1 MRARGVSSTV
11 AIVAVVVIVLIAV
24 SGFFLL
30 TQGAPKT
37 SPSSGG
43 TASQTAKSGPAPP
56 INVTQAY
63 LTHLDNFA
71 NFSMC
76 SYSATCVYSYT
87 VLNDYGNSTRIV
99 WLGQSFGG
107 PRNAT
112 GSLAIQQLYQ
122 GLTGIIQSMNISLI
136 SVKASGDQVNVMMN
150 VSGASEVLGPYHG
163 TINAQA
169 TYAYVNGSWV
179 IVNET
184 WNYLAL
190 TAPNANNPNP
200 PPVGGGGY

>member
-1 MRARGVSSTV
+1 MRARGVSSRVAAV
-11 AIVAVVVIVLIAV
+11 AIVVVVLVAV

-30 TQGAPKT
+30 TQSAQKV
-37 SPSSGG
+37 SPPSGG
-43 TASQTAKSGPAPP
+43 TAPQSTKSGPAPP
-56 INVTQAY
+56 INVTKAY

-71 NFSMC
+71 NFTIC

-87 VLNDYGNSTRIV
+87 VLNDYSNSTRIV

-122 GLTGIIQSMNISLI
+122 GLTGIIQSMNVSIISI
-136 SVKASGDQVNVMMN
+136 KASGDQVNAVMN
-150 VSGASEVLGPYHG
+150 VTGASEVLGPYHG
-163 TINAQA
+163 TIDAQA

-184 WNYLAL
+184 WNYVAL